1 MLLYASLATVV
12 LWMIPGGHYLTLPLM
27 YLNTIVHE
35 LCHAFAALLTGG
47 MAHKI
52 GVFAAGNGV
61 TTSSGGIHLIIAS
74 AGYLGASFFGAGLI
88 LSGKSAN
95 ASRKMLIALGIVIA
109 FGLAVWIRGD
119 IVGLSASVFW
129 IGALFMASRSLK
141 GDGLIFAVQFLGL
154 QQCLHSL
161 QSVFV
166 LMKINAVPGIEND
179 ALIASREFP
188 LPPLVYAT
196 LWTLASVGLVG
207 LALYRSSSGSSNSRA
222 E

>member
-1 MLLYASLATVV
+1 MYASLATVV
-12 LWMIPGGHYLTLPLM
+12 LWLIPGGHYLTLPLT

-47 MAHKI
+47 TAHQI

-61 TTSSGGIHLIIAS
+61 TTTSGGNHLIIAS
-74 AGYLGASFFGAGLI
+74 AGYIGASIFGAGLI
-88 LSGKSAN
+88 RSGQTAKSAKN
-95 ASRKMLIALGIVIA
+95 MLVTLGAVIA
-109 FGLAVWIRGD
+109 IGLLVWIRGD
-119 IVGLSASVFW
+119 IVGLAASVFW
-129 IGALFMASRSLK
+129 IGTLFVASRSLK
-141 GDGLIFAVQFLGL
+141 GDWLIFAVQFLGL

-188 LPPLVYAT
+188 LPPLLYAT
-196 LWTLASVGLVG
+196 VWTLISVGLVG
-207 LALYRSSSGSSNSRA
+207 LALYRTSSGSSSSRA